1 VEREPAP
8 VGETVEDRVEGD
20 LLIMAKIDC
29 EECIGKE
36 MSLCGH
42 FRCMH
47 EEDQKWGK
55 RKANYNVFLD
65 DRED

>member
-1 VEREPAP
+1 MKV
-8 VGETVEDRVEGD
+8 
-20 LLIMAKIDC
+20 DC

-36 MSLCGH
+36 MNFCGH

-55 RKANYNVFLD
+55 RKANYNVFL
-65 DRED
+65 EDKEY